1 MSRAVIAW
9 DRVVTLLIGL
19 LLIAV
24 GLAGILWWLGD
35 FLGWSQQPLQVDRA
49 LELTEEAWWGWAVGA
64 AGILLILLGLRW
76 LAAHVPDRRV
86 SNLKLPGST
95 AQGRLDA
102 KVRPIAGA
110 AAEAFAL
117 TPGVRTARGTIQRDR
132 GQLVAKLRATI
143 EQQADLTTI
152 ADAADRVSAELR
164 QVTQRDDLVC
174 QVNLG
179 VARTTRDLSRV
190 D

>member
-19 LLIAV
+19 LLISV
-24 GLAGILWWLGD
+24 GLAGILWWLGT
-35 FLGWSQQPLQVDRA
+35 FLGWPQQLQADRA
-49 LELTEEAWWGWAVGA
+49 LELAEEAWWPWAVGA
-64 AGILLILLGLRW
+64 AGILLILLGLLW

-102 KVRPIAGA
+102 KARPIAGA

-117 TPGVRTARGTIQRDR
+117 TPGVRSARGTIQRDR

-143 EQQADLTTI
+143 EQQADLTAI
-152 ADAADRVSAELR
+152 AAAADRVSADLR

-179 VARTTRDLSRV
+179 VARTARDMSRV

>member
-9 DRVVTLLIGL
+9 DRVVTLLMGL
-19 LLIAV
+19 LLLAI
-24 GLAGILWWLGD
+24 GLAGILWWLGT
-35 FLGWSQQPLQVDRA
+35 FPGWPQQLQVDRPV
-49 LELTEEAWWGWAVGA
+49 ELAQEAWWPWAVGA
-64 AGILLILLGLRW
+64 AGVLLILLGLRW
-76 LAAHVPDRRV
+76 LMAHVPDRRV

-95 AQGRLDA
+95 GQGRLDA
-102 KVRPIAGA
+102 KVGPIAAA

-117 TPGVRTARGTIQRDR
+117 TPGVRSARGTIQRDR

-152 ADAADRVSAELR
+152 AAAADRVSADLR

-179 VARTTRDLSRV
+179 VARTTRDLSSV

>member
-19 LLIAV
+19 LLITV

-76 LAAHVPDRRV
+76 LTAHVPDRRV
-86 SNLKLPGST
+86 SNLNSPGPPVRAGSMPRSARSPAPPPRRSPSPRGSAPPAAPSNAT
-95 AQGRLDA
+95 AD
-102 KVRPIAGA
+102 
-110 AAEAFAL
+110 
-117 TPGVRTARGTIQRDR
+117 
-132 GQLVAKLRATI
+132 
-143 EQQADLTTI
+143 
-152 ADAADRVSAELR
+152 
-164 QVTQRDDLVC
+164 
-174 QVNLG
+174 N
-179 VARTTRDLSRV
+179 
-190 D
+190 

>member
-1 MSRAVIAW
+1 MSRTVIAW
-9 DRVVTLLIGL
+9 DRVVTFLVGL
-19 LLIAV
+19 LLVAA
-24 GLAGILWWLGD
+24 GLAGILWWLGT
-35 FLGWSQQPLQVDRA
+35 FPGWAQQLNADRA
-49 LELTEEAWWGWAVGA
+49 LRLAEEDWWPWAVGA
-64 AGILLILLGLRW
+64 AGIVLILVGLRW

-95 AQGRLDA
+95 GQGRLDA

-117 TPGVRTARGTIQRDR
+117 TPGVRSARGTIQRDR

-143 EQQADLTTI
+143 EQQADLTMI
-152 ADAADRVSAELR
+152 AAAADDVSADLR
-164 QVTQRDDLVC
+164 QVTQRDDLLCRVT
-174 QVNLG
+174 LT
-179 VARTTRDLSRV
+179 VARTARDMSRV